1 MPKLIRIA
9 MLLLSLMILPAV
21 SQAKE
26 APDHE
31 VSVKIRFLLDHY
43 AQKDVTAMM
52 SLLSDRDVL
61 IIGSDLSE
69 ICTTKEQAEKLFRS
83 DFKLWDSS
91 SFGLVS
97 KIYTQQAGD
106 MVTAFFDVPFT
117 YLRGQN
123 SQTVVVRFA
132 TVWKKS
138 PQGLRLVQS
147 MNTTPTIHQ
156 SAEELSSGGRMP

>member
-1 MPKLIRIA
+1 
-9 MLLLSLMILPAV
+9 MLLMSLMVLPGV
-21 SQAKE
+21 SQAKG
-26 APDHE
+26 APDQE
-31 VSVKIRFLLDHY
+31 LSVKIRFLLNHY
-43 AQKDVTAMM
+43 AQKDVAGMM
-52 SLLSDRDVL
+52 SLLSDGNVL

-69 ICTTKEQAEKLFRS
+69 VCTTKEQAEKLFRS

-91 SFGLVS
+91 SFGLIGKV
-97 KIYTQQAGD
+97 YTQQAGD
-106 MVTAFFDVPFT
+106 MITAFFDVPFT
-117 YLRGQN
+117 FLRGQN

-156 SAEELSSGGRMP
+156 SAEELSSGGLKSSANKSNE